1 MTLENVRFDV
11 SIADLDRSSAVCSC
25 RLNALILVFFRFD
38 TYALFL
44 DADFLTQA
52 SLVFIKII
60 CVFSLSVHVVVC
72 SYKMRQPL
80 SATIYR
86 VVVVG
91 TQFYQLRYTL

>member
-1 MTLENVRFDV
+1 MCALMCQSQIWIGLQRFV
-11 SIADLDRSSAVCSC
+11 VADST
-25 RLNALILVFFRFD
+25 RLFWFFFRFD

-44 DADFLTQA
+44 DRDFLTQA

-72 SYKMRQPL
+72 SYKLSQSL
-80 SATIYR
+80 SASIYR